1 MKTKE
6 KIKHKLH
13 VKSGDTVKVIA
24 GNDRGKTGKILAV
37 KTDTGRVI
45 VEGINLVTKHNK
57 PNASAPQGGI
67 VKKEAAIHASNVM
80 LVDPAT
86 GAAVRTG
93 KKADENGKLQRYSKK
108 SGEFI

>member
-13 VKSGDTVKVIA
+13 VKTGDTVKVIA
-24 GNDRGKTGKILAV
+24 GNDRGKTGKILTV
-37 KTDTGRVI
+37 KTDTGKVI
-45 VEGINLVTKHNK
+45 VEGLNMVTKHNK
-57 PNASAPQGGI
+57 PNASNPQGGI
-67 VKKEAAIHASNVM
+67 VKKEAAIHSSNVM

-86 GAAVRTG
+86 GAATRTG
-93 KKADENGKLQRYSKK
+93 RKLDANGKLQRYSKK

>member
-6 KIKHKLH
+6 KQTHKLH
-13 VKSGDTVKVIA
+13 VKTGDTVKVLS

-37 KTDTGRVI
+37 KTDTGKVI
-45 VEGINLVTKHNK
+45 VEGLNIITKHNK

-67 VKKEAAIHASNVM
+67 VKKEAPIHSSNVM

-93 KKADENGKLQRYSKK
+93 KKLNAEGKLQRFSKK
-108 SGEFI
+108 TGDFI